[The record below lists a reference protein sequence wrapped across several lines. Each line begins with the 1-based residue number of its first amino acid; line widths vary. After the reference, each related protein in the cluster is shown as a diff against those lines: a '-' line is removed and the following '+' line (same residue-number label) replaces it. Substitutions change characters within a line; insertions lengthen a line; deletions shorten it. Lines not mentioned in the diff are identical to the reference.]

1 MVKTELLHGI
11 ENRRIFAVLV
21 SSCALNNRHWV
32 YSDYSLPYTKPY
44 PEFGA
49 QHEQRIGFSHSLFF
63 FESKQVVLVACWLNT
78 LGYTDFK
85 PTSQEMHGDTAGT
98 EGRRRAGLGVP
109 RKLLR
114 LGAVRFG
121 NRSDR
126 RGSLYWVHVTSSGI
140 FLPSSHRFNEW
151 WG

>member
-1 MVKTELLHGI
+1 MIIHFPI
-11 ENRRIFAVLV
+11 R
-21 SSCALNNRHWV
+21 
-32 YSDYSLPYTKPY
+32 PY

-49 QHEQRIGFSHSLFF
+49 LHEQRIGFSLSLFF
-63 FESKQVVLVACWLNT
+63 FESKQVVLVACRLNT

-85 PTSQEMHGDTAGT
+85 PTSQEVHGDTAGT

-140 FLPSSHRFNEW
+140 FLPISHRFNE
-151 WG
+151 